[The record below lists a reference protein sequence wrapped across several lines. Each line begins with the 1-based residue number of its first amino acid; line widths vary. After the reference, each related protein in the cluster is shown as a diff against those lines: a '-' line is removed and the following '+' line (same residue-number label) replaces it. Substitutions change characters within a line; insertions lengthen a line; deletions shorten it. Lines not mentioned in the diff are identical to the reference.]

1 VPTEKRQRQKQG
13 QQARKEAALLAAKKE
28 QRKRRRILMAVFVLI
43 AFVVAGL
50 LSLTGDKDDKK
61 DVKADGT
68 TTTTVADGT
77 TTTTVADGTSTT
89 VASTTATSA
98 PPDGVEPGGDTP
110 VTELGIEDLKVGTG
124 PEVKVG
130 DTIVAHYYGATYEDG
145 KKFQSS
151 WDTGKTFETEIGT
164 GKVIKGWDEGIP
176 GMKVGGRR
184 QLTIPAADAYGAED
198 TGDGRPHGDLVF
210 IIDVYAVK

>member
-1 VPTEKRQRQKQG
+1 MPTEKRQRQKEG
-13 QQARKEAALLAAKKE
+13 QQARKEAALLAARKE
-28 QRKRRRILMAVFVLI
+28 QRKRRRILMAVLVLV

-50 LSLTGDKDDKK
+50 LSLTGGDDKK
-61 DVKADGT
+61 TEAKSDGGKKST
-68 TTTTVADGT
+68 TTTE
-77 TTTTVADGTSTT
+77 
-89 VASTTATSA
+89 ASTTPTSA
-98 PPDGVEPGGDTP
+98 PPDAPAPGGDTP
-110 VTELGIEDLKVGTG
+110 VTKLEIKDLKVGDGAT
-124 PEVKVG
+124 VKAG
-130 DTIVAHYYGATYEDG
+130 DTIVAHYYGATYKDG

-151 WDTGKTFETEIGT
+151 WDAKKTFETVIGE
-164 GKVIKGWDEGIP
+164 GQVIKGWDEGIP